1 MKSSTIYH
9 RIKADKFF
17 LLNTYLKD
25 MATMLVLIAALA
37 YFNIGLHLEL
47 SHIATLIVV
56 AIAIING
63 LLISSFLHNT
73 SHGNVGSK
81 LVNRMVGEYCGYWV
95 LYGFS
100 NFVLVHMLHHQFSD
114 KDLDPVNP
122 KGMSFFTFLTAPMRY
137 MIKTTKQFLFQI
149 HGNKEHYQSIMN
161 AQIMVFHLNLILRLV
176 IWFLLLGKTMFL
188 CFYIPGFLTIVTI
201 FAHINYVCHRDL
213 EDGSVEVVN
222 LNHNLYFKVANFF
235 TIGGY
240 FHKNHHLNMKAF
252 DPRQVH
258 KKRNNPLSSIKKK
271 VRHQGTFPARY
282 LGINNVWGEGQKNR
296 N

>member
-1 MKSSTIYH
+1 MKSSAIYYQ
-9 RIKADKFF
+9 IKADKYF
-17 LLNTYLKD
+17 LLNTYLLD
-25 MATMLVLIAALA
+25 MGTMVGLISFLL
-37 YFNIGLHLEL
+37 YFNLGLSLNL
-47 SHIATLIVV
+47 SLIPLILVMVIAV
-56 AIAIING
+56 ING
-63 LLISSFLHNT
+63 LLVSSFLHNT
-73 SHGNVGSK
+73 SHGNVGGK
-81 LVNRMVGEYCGYWV
+81 LVNRIVGEYCGYWV

-137 MIKTTKQFLFQI
+137 MIKTTKEFLNKI
-149 HGNKEHYQSIMN
+149 HGHEKNYQSIMN
-161 AQIMVFHLNLILRLV
+161 AQVIVFHLNLILRLV
-176 IWFLLLGKTMFL
+176 VWYLLLGKTLFFF
-188 CFYIPGFLTIVTI
+188 FYIPGFITIVTI

-240 FHKNHHLNMKAF
+240 FHKSHHLNMKAF

-258 KKRNNPLSSIKKK
+258 KKKNNPLSMIEKSK
-271 VRHQGTFPARY
+271 RYQGTHIGRY
-282 LGINNVWGEGQKNR
+282 LGIHNVWGEGQSNR

>member
-1 MKSSTIYH
+1 MKSSSLYH

-17 LLNTYLKD
+17 LLTTYLKD
-25 MATMLVLIAALA
+25 MMVMLVLITIL
-37 YFNIGLHLEL
+37 FQFQVGLKIEL
-47 SHIATLIVV
+47 SISSGIFVIVAAV
-56 AIAIING
+56 ING
-63 LLISSFLHNT
+63 LLVSSFLHNT

-81 LVNRMVGEYCGYWV
+81 HINRLIGEYCGYWV

-114 KDLDPVNP
+114 KELDPVNP

-137 MIKTTKQFLFQI
+137 MIKTTKQFLYQV
-149 HGNKEHYQSIMN
+149 HGKERNYQSIMN
-161 AQIMVFHLNLILRLV
+161 AQIIIFHLNLILRLA
-176 IWFLLLGKTMFL
+176 IWYLLLGKTLFL

-201 FAHINYVCHRDL
+201 FAHINYVCHRDH
-213 EDGSVEVVN
+213 EDGTVEVVN
-222 LNHNLYFKVANFF
+222 LNHNLYFRIANFF

-258 KKRNNPLSSIKKK
+258 KKRNNPLSTVQKSSFYE
-271 VRHQGTFPARY
+271 GTFFSRY
-282 LGINNVWGEGQKNR
+282 MAVHNVWGEGQKNK